1 MDAVRIGNFIKDL
14 RKSNN
19 LTQKQFADKLGVTY
33 QAVSK
38 WETGKSIPDIMLL
51 KEISKIFTV
60 DINELLEGEKK
71 TLEEKNRTIVGGA
84 KKRKWLL
91 IGVVLVVVFLM
102 ILSIIYHKQ
111 DNDFYFKTMAS
122 SCNDFILTGS
132 VAYNEDKTSI
142 YISDVE
148 YCGETN
154 DTVYKEFT
162 CYLYED
168 YQNTKTKISSCNG
181 QDGAMKLEEFLDTIK
196 INVNNYVASCKLFS
210 SSSLYLEIQATDLTD
225 QKISYEI
232 PIRLEDN
239 CKNID

>member
-1 MDAVRIGNFIKDL
+1 MDAVQIGNFIKNL
-14 RKSNN
+14 RKKNN

-38 WETGKSIPDIMLL
+38 WETGKSIPDIILL
-51 KEISKIFTV
+51 KEISKIFSV
-60 DINELLEGEKK
+60 NINELLEGEKK
-71 TLEEKNRTIVGGA
+71 EECPKTITLLSSVT
-84 KKRKWLL
+84 KKYLLL
-91 IGVVLVVVFLM
+91 IGCVLLV
-102 ILSIIYHKQ
+102 ILLLILGIFRSNQ
-111 DNDFYFKTMAS
+111 NNDFYFKTMTS

-148 YCGETN
+148 YCGKPN
-154 DTVYKEFT
+154 DTLYKEFD

-181 QDGAMKLEEFLDTIK
+181 KSGAMKLEEFLDTIK

-210 SSSLYLEIQATDLTD
+210 SSSLYLEINATDLTD

-239 CKNID
+239 CKK